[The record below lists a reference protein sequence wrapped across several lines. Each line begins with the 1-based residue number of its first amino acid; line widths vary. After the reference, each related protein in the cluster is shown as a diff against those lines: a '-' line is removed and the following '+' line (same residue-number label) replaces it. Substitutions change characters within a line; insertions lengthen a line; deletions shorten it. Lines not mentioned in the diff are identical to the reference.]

1 MSQSNSGGD
10 GWDGFLSGLK
20 VMVVD
25 DDPLCLKVV
34 EHMLKRCSYT
44 GMLLATERSA
54 TCLQYCGIAECT
66 KMPAVTTCPNGVTAL
81 EKLRDKSQ
89 RFDLVL
95 SDVYMPG
102 KRTRHLV
109 HLHWLRCQCSCN
121 VTSET
126 LVFLQML
133 MGSSCLSTLVWS

>member
-1 MSQSNSGGD
+1 M
-10 GWDGFLSGLK
+10 
-20 VMVVD
+20 VD

-44 GMLLATERSA
+44 GILVAAAQTMRS
-54 TCLQYCGIAECT
+54 LQYCDSTDWT

-89 RFDLVL
+89 HFDLVL

-102 KRTRHLV
+102 KHA
-109 HLHWLRCQCSCN
+109 
-121 VTSET
+121 
-126 LVFLQML
+126 
-133 MGSSCLSTLVWS
+133 